1 MVFIVSLSIECV
13 QLIIGRCFDVD
24 DILLNLI
31 GGMLGYFIYRILE
44 RITDKMSRRT
54 MSTILVSIIIIGIVI
69 LLYMMM

>member
-1 MVFIVSLSIECV
+1 MF
-13 QLIIGRCFDVD
+13 F

-44 RITDKMSRRT
+44 RIKDKMSRRT